1 MPPIRNGGMSMSKIV
16 GFIIVLSIVVYN
28 SNRRIDG
35 ARVKEWWN
43 KGDKI

>member
-1 MPPIRNGGMSMSKIV
+1 MDKIV
-16 GFIIVLSIVVYN
+16 GFIIMLSIVVYN
-28 SNRRIDG
+28 SNRKIDG